1 MVSTI
6 KRTKKLSLKPGQK
19 LELLQKYILPR
30 YIYNLLISPLSEGV
44 LKLLESEIRHEVKGI
59 LHLTPSTSVVFFYT
73 SKNNEGLG
81 LPRFKHLV
89 KLGTLK
95 NALKMKESS
104 DPAAA
109 TLIDPSTELRLKK
122 IANSLRIIWPAGRTD

>member
-122 IANSLRIIWPAGRTD
+122 IANSLRINWPAGRTD

>member
-81 LPRFKHLV
+81 LPRFEHLV
-89 KLGTLK
+89 KLGTIK
-95 NALKMKESS
+95 NALKNERVFRSS
-104 DPAAA
+104 GGYFNRSEHRVEAQEDRQ
-109 TLIDPSTELRLKK
+109 LFKD
-122 IANSLRIIWPAGRTD
+122 

>member
-59 LHLTPSTSVVFFYT
+59 LHL
-73 SKNNEGLG
+73 
-81 LPRFKHLV
+81 LPLLYSFTRPK
-89 KLGTLK
+89 T
-95 NALKMKESS
+95 MKGWGCRGSN
-104 DPAAA
+104 
-109 TLIDPSTELRLKK
+109 I
-122 IANSLRIIWPAGRTD
+122 